1 MLKEKYV
8 AQPQYYNN
16 KELCKVLGVETTFT
30 KTHKARVARLF
41 NN

>member
-16 KELCKVLGVETTFT
+16 KELCKVLSVENDFYKNT
-30 KTHKARVARLF
+30 
-41 NN
+41 